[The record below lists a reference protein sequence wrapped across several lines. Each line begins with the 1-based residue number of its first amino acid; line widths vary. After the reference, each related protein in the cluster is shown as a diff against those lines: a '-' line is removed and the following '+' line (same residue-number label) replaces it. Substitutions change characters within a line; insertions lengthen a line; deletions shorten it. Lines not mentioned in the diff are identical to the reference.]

1 MSAASI
7 YAAAKKAGIQGSS
20 GLFQDSKV
28 DLVAGNSDNKE
39 NSLTWSTALS
49 EQASSAKIQSP
60 SIATLASRALSMSL
74 PMTKGIVPLPPKYTV
89 TSVAP
94 STLCQPQLV
103 STGANVVTASD
114 GLITVTPLYT
124 TDGHNVIIHSQGISS
139 APSLQ
144 PPSITSTAVITSMAA
159 SLLSA
164 AYKPLTTNIPTIGQ
178 LLQSNQ
184 LFVQSQKTE
193 QNTTL

>member
-74 PMTKGIVPLPPKYTV
+74 PMTKGIVPLPPKYAV

-124 TDGHNVIIHSQGISS
+124 TDGHNVIIHSQGTSS
-139 APSLQ
+139 TPSLQ

-159 SLLSA
+159 SLLGA
-164 AYKPLTTNIPTIGQ
+164 AYKPLAANIPTIGQ